1 MSDKRRSKRDKL
13 KRGGKRFSKFTV
25 VGFFNF
31 VVDLCVLN
39 LFLWL
44 APTREPYLLA
54 VYNGVAILA
63 ANLNSYVWNAL
74 WTFRGRAERGLREG
88 VLFALQALLGAAVG
102 SGLFWVLVRVLLV
115 QTELPAYAAGNGA
128 KVASVVVTSTMSF
141 FLMRY
146 LVFSCKRWLAG
157 RL

>member
-1 MSDKRRSKRDKL
+1 MSSKRASKRAKL
-13 KRGGKRFSKFTV
+13 KSGGKRFSKFTL
-25 VGFFNF
+25 VGLCNF

-74 WTFRGRAERGLREG
+74 WTFRGRAERGLREK

-102 SGLFWVLVRVLLV
+102 SVLFWVLVRVLLV
-115 QTELPAYAAGNGA
+115 QVELPAYAAGNFA

-141 FLMRY
+141 LFMRY
-146 LVFSCKRWLAG
+146 VIFTCKRWLTG

>member
-1 MSDKRRSKRDKL
+1 LSSKRAS
-13 KRGGKRFSKFTV
+13 KRAKFKSGGKRFSKFAV
-25 VGFFNF
+25 VGLCNF
-31 VVDLCVLN
+31 VVDLLVLN

-44 APTREPYLLA
+44 APTREPHLLA

-102 SGLFWVLVRVLLV
+102 SVLFWVLVRVLLV
-115 QTELPAYAAGNGA
+115 QAELPAYVAGNVA
-128 KVASVVVTSTMSF
+128 KVASVVVTSTISF
-141 FLMRY
+141 LFMRY
-146 LVFSCKRWLAG
+146 VIFTCKRWLAG

>member
-1 MSDKRRSKRDKL
+1 LSSKRAKL
-13 KRGGKRFSKFTV
+13 KSGGKRLSKFTV
-25 VGFFNF
+25 VGLFNF

-74 WTFRGRAERGLREG
+74 WTFRGRAERGLREK

-102 SGLFWVLVRVLLV
+102 SVLFWVLVRVLLV
-115 QTELPAYAAGNGA
+115 QAELPAYAAGNFA

-141 FLMRY
+141 FFMRY
-146 LVFSCKRWLAG
+146 VIFTCKRWLAG

>member
-1 MSDKRRSKRDKL
+1 MSEARRKRDKL

-25 VGFFNF
+25 VGLVNF
-31 VVDLCVLN
+31 AVDLGILN

-44 APTREPYLLA
+44 APTRDPSVLA
-54 VYNGVAILA
+54 VYNGLAILA
-63 ANLNSYVWNAL
+63 ANLNSYVWNAM

-102 SGLFWVLVRVLLV
+102 SVLFWVLVRVLLV
-115 QTELPAYAAGNGA
+115 QAELPAYAAGNVA

-141 FLMRY
+141 FFMRY
-146 LVFSCKRWLAG
+146 VIFTCKRWLAG